1 MADNII
7 SRNSLG
13 TDLYVEYHV
22 KTGRIP
28 VILLRAGDA
37 YMCQ

>member
-1 MADNII
+1 MAADLI

-13 TDLYVEYHV
+13 IDLYVEYHV
-22 KTGRIP
+22 KTDRIP
-28 VILLRAGDA
+28 VILLQAGDA